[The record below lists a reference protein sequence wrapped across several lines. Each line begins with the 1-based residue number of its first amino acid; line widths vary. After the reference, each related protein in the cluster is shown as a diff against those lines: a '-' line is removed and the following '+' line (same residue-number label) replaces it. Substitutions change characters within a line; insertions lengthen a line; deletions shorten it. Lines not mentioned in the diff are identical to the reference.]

1 MEDEVFEEVYK
12 FSSFKDWQHQVID
25 AGIKFFEKYKV
36 KPQFIR
42 IKDSTMDILLEEAE
56 RNYFN
61 PLDSEHSVMNSD
73 GEEIVPIRRDVTDPD
88 SKFAPAEGF
97 TVGRDAAE
105 DEEDDDDFP
114 IHVYP
119 LNDEDDNDEMDY
131 DDDEH
136 DFDTDPDSPVT
147 LRSFGFTED
156 GRISFTTSKYRIF
169 FLEGEDLDEDS
180 FALNYGEDPDSEDED
195 D

>member
-12 FSSFKDWQHQVID
+12 FNSFKDWQHQVID

-36 KPQFIR
+36 QPQFIR
-42 IKDSTMDILLEEAE
+42 IKDSTMDILLDEAE
-56 RNYFN
+56 KNYFN

-88 SKFAPAEGF
+88 SKFSPADGF

-105 DEEDDDDFP
+105 DEEYDDDFP

-119 LNDEDDNDEMDY
+119 LDDEDNIDETDY
-131 DDDEH
+131 EDDEL

-180 FALNYGEDPDSEDED
+180 FALNYGEDPDSEEED
-195 D
+195 